1 MQKSS
6 NMKKI
11 YLCAISNISS
21 GNCSE
26 DCSFCTQSAFNNAD
40 IKKYK
45 EKDIDTIVNEAIL
58 AKQNRATG
66 FCLVSAGKGLNDK
79 KVEFVCK
86 AAYAI
91 SSKVDNLN
99 LIACN
104 GTASK
109 EQLLELKK
117 CGIKSYNH
125 NLETSKEYYPNICS
139 THSWDERYE
148 TCLNVKE
155 VGLKLCVGGIFG
167 LGESENDRK
176 SFLNSLKELS
186 PDSIP
191 LNFFHP
197 NPALPLE
204 NKIFDIQKALYWIE
218 KISSSLPNSR
228 IMIAGGRE
236 ITFKDRWPEIFK
248 YGANSIVI
256 GNYLTTKGNQAKDD
270 IKTITALGYEI
281 ANSCK

>member
-1 MQKSS
+1 
-6 NMKKI
+6 MKKI

-26 DCSFCTQSAFNNAD
+26 DCSFCTQSAYYNAD

-45 EKDIDTIVNEAIL
+45 EKDIDTVVNEALL

-79 KVEFVCK
+79 KVEFICK
-86 AAYAI
+86 IAHTI
-91 SSKVDNLN
+91 TSKVNNLN

-109 EQLLELKK
+109 EQLKELKN

-125 NLETSKEYYPNICS
+125 NLETSKEYYPKICS

-148 TCLNVKE
+148 TCINVKE
-155 VGLKLCVGGIFG
+155 VGLKLCAGGIFG
-167 LGESENDRK
+167 LGESENDRE

-186 PDSIP
+186 PTSIP

-204 NKIFDIQKALYWIE
+204 NKIFDMQKALYWI
-218 KISSSLPNSR
+218 KKVSLALPNSR
-228 IMIAGGRE
+228 IMVAGGRE
-236 ITFKDRWPEIFK
+236 ITFKNRWPEIFK

-256 GNYLTTKGNQAKDD
+256 GNYLTTKGNQAKED
-270 IKTITALGYEI
+270 IDTITALGYEI
-281 ANSCK
+281 AYNCK